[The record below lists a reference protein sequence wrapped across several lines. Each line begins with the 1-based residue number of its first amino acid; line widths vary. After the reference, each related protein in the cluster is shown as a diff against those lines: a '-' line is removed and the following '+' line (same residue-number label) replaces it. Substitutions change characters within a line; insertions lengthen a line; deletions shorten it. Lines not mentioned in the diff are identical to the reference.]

1 MFHVGATICPPPP
14 PQCFSYCRIDHS
26 SNKLK
31 VLAMLVTQADSSL
44 TGHIKSDIGPSKE
57 VASKDEENDDVI
69 LAIKE
74 KESEVRL
81 AFADCELDG
90 LKSELRNALRQLKIR
105 QEQIEILEGNLKSK
119 DHTIGN
125 VKLKN
130 DLLMAD
136 AQQLKQKIAN
146 NITRYSSQDDDDTSK
161 TQKSSGLD
169 TFTRD
174 VGREFFAE
182 GNRETVYYPK
192 PCTASSSTL
201 SSPSNT
207 FDSLEDSSSIYLT
220 DSSFPKP
227 NSIGLHICLGSKE
240 IGNCKPNRR
249 NIKPRWGGNEGKF
262 FCSDDYL
269 CRHYSGRQCEPEFEK
284 DNICLEP
291 RICDDIRIGFIEK
304 DESWFGSDEESMV
317 SIESSRWAD
326 F

>member
-1 MFHVGATICPPPP
+1 
-14 PQCFSYCRIDHS
+14 
-26 SNKLK
+26 
-31 VLAMLVTQADSSL
+31 MLVTQADSSL

-207 FDSLEDSSSIYLT
+207 FDSL
-220 DSSFPKP
+220 
-227 NSIGLHICLGSKE
+227 
-240 IGNCKPNRR
+240 
-249 NIKPRWGGNEGKF
+249 
-262 FCSDDYL
+262 
-269 CRHYSGRQCEPEFEK
+269 
-284 DNICLEP
+284 
-291 RICDDIRIGFIEK
+291 
-304 DESWFGSDEESMV
+304 
-317 SIESSRWAD
+317 
-326 F
+326 